1 MKCTFRLQ
9 KTKMIKK
16 AIIIYEDEELHKSFR
31 RALRAVGNIEVNRFT
46 KDSLKNKNRIVLI
59 ATPDDGDIKE
69 LIYSKIRSRYLNP
82 IATIGYTD
90 RDLFKKEHLLFRD
103 HPFNHLYIDVPF
115 DLLDL
120 VANIKDMVPISSQA
134 IREAICGS
142 DPGYK
147 GYLLKL
153 LGHDLLSEKKRCVEI
168 LGLISDYLKDK
179 KLSKE
184 IEAAANKIKIES
196 SDWPAIASKIG
207 GKLENR
213 IK

>member
-1 MKCTFRLQ
+1 
-9 KTKMIKK
+9 MIKK
-16 AIIIYEDEELHKSFR
+16 AIIISEDEELYRTLR
-31 RALRAVGNIEVNRFT
+31 RALRAVGNIEVNSFT
-46 KDSLKNKNRIVLI
+46 KDSLKNKNRVILLAVQ
-59 ATPDDGDIKE
+59 DDGDIKE

-90 RDLFKKEHLLFRD
+90 RDLFKKEHFLFRD

-115 DLLDL
+115 DLVEL
-120 VANIKDMVPISSQA
+120 VSNIKDMVPISSQA

-142 DPGYK
+142 DTGYK

-168 LGLISDYLKDK
+168 LGLVSDYLKDK

-184 IEAAANKIKIES
+184 IEAAANKIKMES
-196 SDWPAIASKIG
+196 SDWSAIASRISRELK
-207 GKLENR
+207 NR

>member
-1 MKCTFRLQ
+1 MARIL
-9 KTKMIKK
+9 KK
-16 AIIIYEDEELHKSFR
+16 LVLISDDEELYGSLR

-46 KDSLKNKNRIVLI
+46 NDSLKNKNKIVLI
-59 ATPDDGDIKE
+59 ATPKEENLKE
-69 LIYSKIRSRYLNP
+69 LICSTIRSRYLNP
-82 IATIGYTD
+82 IVIISYKVSP
-90 RDLFKKEHLLFRD
+90 LFKKEYPLFED

-115 DLLDL
+115 DLEKF
-120 VANIKDMVPISSQA
+120 VAALWDMVPISSQA

-142 DPGYK
+142 DSGYK

-153 LGHDLLSEKKRCVEI
+153 LSHDLLSEKERCAEI
-168 LGLISDYLKDK
+168 LMLVSDYLKDK

-184 IEAAANKIKIES
+184 IEAAANKIKMES

>member
-1 MKCTFRLQ
+1 MS
-9 KTKMIKK
+9 KK
-16 AIIIYEDEELHKSFR
+16 LNTQVAVICEDDKLYGCLK
-31 RALRAVGNIEVNRFT
+31 RALEASEKIKVNRFT

-59 ATPDDGDIKE
+59 ATPDDVKIKK
-69 LIYSKIRSRYLNP
+69 LIYSTIRSKYLNP
-82 IATIGYTD
+82 IVIINYKVSP
-90 RDLFKKEHLLFRD
+90 LFKKEYPLFED
-103 HPFNHLYIDVPF
+103 HPFNHFYVDVPF
-115 DLLDL
+115 DLEKF
-120 VANIKDMVPISSQA
+120 VAALWDMVPISSQA

-153 LGHDLLSEKKRCVEI
+153 LSHDLLSEKERCVEI
-168 LGLISDYLKDK
+168 LGLVSDYLKDK

-184 IEAAANKIKIES
+184 IEAAANKIKMES

-207 GKLENR
+207 RKLENR

>member
-1 MKCTFRLQ
+1 
-9 KTKMIKK
+9 MIKK

-59 ATPDDGDIKE
+59 ATPDDVTIKK
-69 LIYSKIRSRYLNP
+69 LIYSTIRSKYLNP
-82 IATIGYTD
+82 IVIINYKVSP
-90 RDLFKKEHLLFRD
+90 LFKKEYPLFED
-103 HPFNHLYIDVPF
+103 HPFNHFYVDVPF
-115 DLLDL
+115 DLEKF
-120 VANIKDMVPISSQA
+120 VAALWDMVPISSQA

-153 LGHDLLSEKKRCVEI
+153 LSHDLLSEKERCVEI
-168 LGLISDYLKDK
+168 LGLVSDYLKDK

-184 IEAAANKIKIES
+184 IEAAANKIKMEF
-196 SDWPAIASKIG
+196 DWSAIASKIG
-207 GKLENR
+207 RKLENR

>member
-1 MKCTFRLQ
+1 
-9 KTKMIKK
+9 MIKK

-31 RALRAVGNIEVNRFT
+31 RALGAIGNIEVNKFT
-46 KDSLKNKNRIVLI
+46 KDSLKNKNRIVLL
-59 ATPDDGDIKE
+59 AAPEEGDINE
-69 LIYSKIRSRYLNP
+69 FVYSRIRSKYLNP
-82 IATIGYTD
+82 IAIIGYKN
-90 RDLFKKEHLLFRD
+90 RELFMTESLLFRD
-103 HPFNHLYIDVPF
+103 HPYNHYYIDVPF
-115 DLLDL
+115 DLLEFIAIL
-120 VANIKDMVPISSQA
+120 RDMLPISSQA

-168 LGLISDYLKDK
+168 LSLVSDYLKDK

-184 IEAAANKIKIES
+184 IEAVANKIKMES

-207 GKLENR
+207 RKLENR

>member
-1 MKCTFRLQ
+1 MARIL
-9 KTKMIKK
+9 KK
-16 AIIIYEDEELHKSFR
+16 LALISDDEELYGSLR
-31 RALRAVGNIEVNRFT
+31 RALRASGNIKVDRFT
-46 KDSLKNKNRIVLI
+46 KASLKNKNRIVLI
-59 ATPDDGDIKE
+59 ATPKEENLKE
-69 LIYSKIRSRYLNP
+69 LIYSKIRSKYLNP
-82 IATIGYTD
+82 IVIINYKVNP
-90 RDLFKKEHLLFRD
+90 LFKKEYPLFED

-115 DLLDL
+115 DLVEL
-120 VANIKDMVPISSQA
+120 VATVKDMVPISSQA

-142 DPGYK
+142 DSGYK

-153 LGHDLLSEKKRCVEI
+153 LSHDLLSEKERCVEI
-168 LGLISDYLKDK
+168 LGLVSDYLKDK

-184 IEAAANKIKIES
+184 IEAAANKIKMES

>member
-1 MKCTFRLQ
+1 
-9 KTKMIKK
+9 MIKK

-59 ATPDDGDIKE
+59 ATPDDVKIKK
-69 LIYSKIRSRYLNP
+69 LIYSTIRSKYLNP
-82 IATIGYTD
+82 IVIINYKVSP
-90 RDLFKKEHLLFRD
+90 LFKKEYPLFED
-103 HPFNHLYIDVPF
+103 HPFNHFYVDVPF
-115 DLLDL
+115 DLEKF
-120 VANIKDMVPISSQA
+120 VAALWDMVPISSQA

-153 LGHDLLSEKKRCVEI
+153 LSHDLLSEKERCVEI
-168 LGLISDYLKDK
+168 LGLVSDYLKDK

-184 IEAAANKIKIES
+184 IEAAANKIKMES

-207 GKLENR
+207 RKLENR

>member
-1 MKCTFRLQ
+1 MKVNRQ
-9 KTKMIKK
+9 
-16 AIIIYEDEELHKSFR
+16 IIFTSEDEELYKSFKR
-31 RALRAVGNIEVNRFT
+31 VLGAVGNIEINRFT

-59 ATPDDGDIKE
+59 ATPKEENLKE
-69 LIYSKIRSRYLNP
+69 LIYSTIRSKYLNP
-82 IATIGYTD
+82 IVIINYKVSP
-90 RDLFKKEHLLFRD
+90 LFKKEYPLFED

-115 DLLDL
+115 DLVEL
-120 VANIKDMVPISSQA
+120 VATVKDMAPISSQA
-134 IREAICGS
+134 IRMAICGS

-153 LGHDLLSEKKRCVEI
+153 LSHDLLSKKERCVEI
-168 LGLISDYLKDK
+168 LMLVSDYLKDK

-184 IEAAANKIKIES
+184 IEAAVNKIKMES

-207 GKLENR
+207 RELENR

>member
-1 MKCTFRLQ
+1 MS
-9 KTKMIKK
+9 TKSNKH
-16 AIIIYEDEELHKSFR
+16 AAVIYEDEELY
-31 RALRAVGNIEVNRFT
+31 RALKGALETVGNIEVDRFT
-46 KDSLKNKNRIVLI
+46 KDSLKNKNRIVLL
-59 ATPDDGDIKE
+59 ATLEEENIRE
-69 LIYSKIRSRYLNP
+69 LIYSKIRSRHLNP
-82 IATIGYTD
+82 IAIIGYKD
-90 RDLFKKEHLLFRD
+90 RDLFQKEHLLFSD

-142 DPGYK
+142 DTGHK

-153 LGHDLLSEKKRCVEI
+153 LSHDLLSEKERCIEI
-168 LGLISDYLKDK
+168 LGLVSDYLKDK

-184 IEAAANKIKIES
+184 IEAAINEIKIDP
-196 SDWPAIASKIG
+196 DWSAIASKIG
-207 GKLENR
+207 RKLENR

>member
-1 MKCTFRLQ
+1 MARIL
-9 KTKMIKK
+9 KK
-16 AIIIYEDEELHKSFR
+16 LVLISDDEELYGSLR
-31 RALRAVGNIEVNRFT
+31 RALRASGNIKVDRFT
-46 KDSLKNKNRIVLI
+46 KASLKNKNRIVLI
-59 ATPDDGDIKE
+59 ATPKEENLKE
-69 LIYSKIRSRYLNP
+69 LIYSKIRSKYLNP
-82 IATIGYTD
+82 IVIINYKVNP
-90 RDLFKKEHLLFRD
+90 LFKKEYPLFED

-115 DLLDL
+115 DLVEL
-120 VANIKDMVPISSQA
+120 VATVKDMVPISSQA

-142 DPGYK
+142 DSGYK

-153 LGHDLLSEKKRCVEI
+153 LSHDLLSEKERCVEI
-168 LGLISDYLKDK
+168 LGLVSDYLKDK

-184 IEAAANKIKIES
+184 IEAAANKIKMES